1 MTGFAP
7 FNGENNCNFSSITL
21 ISRKVAGFIF
31 WRVYKVFA
39 RYLGLVA
46 NARMLGLMALRDIV
60 GL

>member
-39 RYLGLVA
+39 
-46 NARMLGLMALRDIV
+46 
-60 GL
+60 